1 MEGKPSLFSILTKR
15 MDWLGQR
22 QRVITANIANAD
34 TPEFVPRDM
43 EASSFRRQ
51 LARTSSGAMTPA
63 ATNGQHI
70 QTSQLRGRTDGD
82 AEAEDR
88 YETAPSGNAVVL
100 EEQLIKMTQTR
111 MHYEAMTNLY
121 KKHAQMFKTALR
133 SPR

>member
-1 MEGKPSLFSILTKR
+1 MEGKASIFSILTKR

-22 QRVITANIANAD
+22 QRVITENIANAD
-34 TPEFVPRDM
+34 TPDFVPRDM
-43 EASSFRRQ
+43 ESSSFRRQ
-51 LARTSSGAMTPA
+51 LARSAAGGLKPA
-63 ATNGQHI
+63 STDKHHI
-70 QTSQLRGRTDGD
+70 QTSQLKGRSDGD

-100 EEQLIKMTQTR
+100 EEQMIKMTQTR

-121 KKHAQMFKTALR
+121 KKHAQMFKQALR